1 MYQENQMTQLQG
13 FSSSP
18 QKATAVIGTDIVNAK
33 GDNLG
38 EVKDVV
44 IDPSTGRVAYAVV
57 AFGGFLSMGE
67 KLFAVPFN
75 ALNYNEDKNEY
86 VLNISKERLEKA
98 PGFDPDQWPMMNDE
112 KWNRDVYA
120 YYQTTPYWE

>member
-1 MYQENQMTQLQG
+1 MYQENHMTQLQG
-13 FSSSP
+13 FASSP

-33 GDNLG
+33 GDSLG

-75 ALNYNEDKNEY
+75 ALNYNDDKNEY

-98 PGFDPDQWPMMNDE
+98 PGFDPDHWPMMDDE

>member
-1 MYQENQMTQLQG
+1 MTQLQG

-98 PGFDPDQWPMMNDE
+98 PGFDADHWPMMNDE

>member
-1 MYQENQMTQLQG
+1 MYQENHMTQLQG

-75 ALNYNEDKNEY
+75 ALNYNDDKNEY
-86 VLNISKERLEKA
+86 VLNMSKERLEKA
-98 PGFDPDQWPMMNDE
+98 PGFDADHWPMMDDE

>member
-1 MYQENQMTQLQG
+1 MTQLQG
-13 FSSSP
+13 FSGSP

-98 PGFDPDQWPMMNDE
+98 PGFDADHWPMMNDE